1 MSLDLDNRQLAML
14 REMGIRLWQ
23 APSADAAAPEATS
36 AAPARVEAQRLP
48 QSSPVVAPSAA
59 APAPAPAARTSQ
71 NTGASASAAP
81 ATEEVERQTGPAWQ
95 LGSPQSIYPAEASP
109 APGTAIRWLLLA
121 EFPHGA
127 TQPLEGEAGQ
137 LLDNMLRAAGM
148 HRDASLK
155 FVTVQRGRGAEP
167 GSEGTEL
174 ADQLALL
181 VDAEQASVVMVM
193 GRLAAQALLPS
204 PEPFAKRRG
213 QALVLNG
220 RPLLLCNDAAYLL
233 RNLPEKAKA
242 WEDLCL
248 ARTMAV
254 QATAQ

>member
-1 MSLDLDNRQLAML
+1 MSLDLDNRQRAML

-23 APSADAAAPEATS
+23 APSDYAAAPEATS
-36 AAPARVEAQRLP
+36 AAPARVEAQRP
-48 QSSPVVAPSAA
+48 SQSSPVVAAPAT
-59 APAPAPAARTSQ
+59 APAPAPVARSSQ
-71 NTGASASAAP
+71 STGASASTAP
-81 ATEEVERQTGPAWQ
+81 ATEEAERQTGPVWQ
-95 LGSPQSIYPAEASP
+95 LGSPQPIYPAATSP
-109 APGTAIRWLLLA
+109 DPSTSIRWLLLA
-121 EFPHGA
+121 ELPHGA

-148 HRDASLK
+148 HLDAGLK
-155 FVTVQRGRGAEP
+155 FVAVQRGRGAEP
-167 GSEGTEL
+167 GSEGNDL
-174 ADQLALL
+174 QDQLASLI
-181 VDAEQASVVMVM
+181 DAEQASVVLVM

-220 RPLLLCNDAAYLL
+220 RPLLLSNDAAYLL

-254 QATAQ
+254 QATTH